1 MAFKGGQVN
10 FGDKQSNK
18 KMQKVFIFI
27 FFLSRSLIAQEEPMG
42 DTDSQNTQDGSLNT
56 NTVGSVVSSNN
67 NSKDESVSNTYNGA
81 GSSSSMPVGS
91 AIAPSYMSNG
101 METCLQGSGRSIQ
114 TGLIGYTDGSYEKD
128 VDCNRRRDAK
138 LLSDLGMKVA
148 AISRLCQGSVETFR
162 AMMMSATP
170 CPLIA
175 SGKLIVGKRAFLLM
189 KTQPNLYIPDYGE
202 VKLLRTAT
210 WSKKLPKPK
219 YNDTQK
225 WYNQILGIGVTENEE
240 SEESGSDKSVS
251 DMFRRSIK

>member
-1 MAFKGGQVN
+1 MKIALVFLLSASCLTAF
-10 FGDKQSNK
+10 
-18 KMQKVFIFI
+18 
-27 FFLSRSLIAQEEPMG
+27 AQEEPMG
-42 DTDSQNTQDGSLNT
+42 DTDSDNVQDGSLNT

-67 NSKDESVSNTYNGA
+67 NSKDDSVSNTYNGA

-114 TGLIGYTDGSYEKD
+114 TGLIGYTDGSYEAD

-202 VKLLRTAT
+202 VKVLRTAT

-225 WYNQILGIGVTENEE
+225 WYNQILGIGVTDNEE
-240 SEESGSDKSVS
+240 NEESGSDKSVS

>member
-1 MAFKGGQVN
+1 MKIALVFLLSVSCLIAF
-10 FGDKQSNK
+10 
-18 KMQKVFIFI
+18 
-27 FFLSRSLIAQEEPMG
+27 AQEEPMG
-42 DTDSQNTQDGSLNT
+42 DTDSDNVQDGSLNT

-67 NSKDESVSNTYNGA
+67 NSKDDSVSNTYNGA

-128 VDCNRRRDAK
+128 LDCNRRRDSR

-202 VKLLRTAT
+202 VHM
-210 WSKKLPKPK
+210 SKHALITKRPKFPK
-219 YNDTQK
+219 YTPTQK

>member
-1 MAFKGGQVN
+1 MKP
-10 FGDKQSNK
+10 
-18 KMQKVFIFI
+18 FIFL
-27 FFLSRSLIAQEEPMG
+27 FLVISFSVFSQENEEPMG

-138 LLSDLGMKVA
+138 LLNDLGMKVA

-162 AMMMSATP
+162 SMMLSATP

-175 SGKLIVGKRAFLLM
+175 SGKLVVGKRAFLLM

-202 VKLLRTAT
+202 VAIKRTAT
-210 WSKKLPKPK
+210 WSKKPPTPK
-219 YNDTQK
+219 YSDTQK
-225 WYNQILGIGVTENEE
+225 WYNSILGIGTDDDEN
-240 SEESGSDKSVS
+240 EESGSDELVSV
-251 DMFRRSIK
+251 MFRRSIK

>member
-1 MAFKGGQVN
+1 MKMLIKGFLLFAFC
-10 FGDKQSNK
+10 
-18 KMQKVFIFI
+18 
-27 FFLSRSLIAQEEPMG
+27 SLCTAQETEQMG
-42 DTDSQNTQDGSLNT
+42 DTDSNNVQDGSLNT
-56 NTVGSVVSSNN
+56 NTVGSTVSSNN
-67 NSKDESVSNTYNGA
+67 NSKDESVSNTYHGA

-128 VDCNRRRDAK
+128 IDCNRRRDAR
-138 LLSDLGMKVA
+138 LLSDLNMKVA
-148 AISRLCQGSVETFR
+148 AISRLCIGSVETFR
-162 AMMMSATP
+162 AMMLSATP

-175 SGKLIVGKRAFLLM
+175 SGKLVVGKRAFLLM

-202 VKLLRTAT
+202 VKVLRTAT
-210 WSKKLPKPK
+210 WSKKLPTLK

-225 WYNQILGIGVTENEE
+225 WYNQILGIGVTDNEE
-240 SEESGSDKSVS
+240 NEESGSDKSVS

>member
-1 MAFKGGQVN
+1 MRLILKC
-10 FGDKQSNK
+10 
-18 KMQKVFIFI
+18 
-27 FFLSRSLIAQEEPMG
+27 FLLFVVTCFCTAQETEPMS
-42 DTDSQNTQDGSLNT
+42 DTDSTNNQDGSLNT
-56 NTVGSVVSSNN
+56 NTVGSTVSSNN

-202 VKLLRTAT
+202 VHM
-210 WSKKLPKPK
+210 SKHALITKRPKFPK
-219 YNDTQK
+219 YTPTQK

>member
-1 MAFKGGQVN
+1 MRLILKC
-10 FGDKQSNK
+10 
-18 KMQKVFIFI
+18 
-27 FFLSRSLIAQEEPMG
+27 FLLFVVTCFCTAQETEPMG
-42 DTDSQNTQDGSLNT
+42 DTDSTNNQDGSLNT
-56 NTVGSVVSSNN
+56 NTVGSTVSSNN

-170 CPLIA
+170 CPVIA

-202 VKLLRTAT
+202 VKVLRTAT
-210 WSKKLPKPK
+210 WSKKLPTLK
-219 YNDTQK
+219 YNDTQN

>member
-1 MAFKGGQVN
+1 MRLILKC
-10 FGDKQSNK
+10 
-18 KMQKVFIFI
+18 
-27 FFLSRSLIAQEEPMG
+27 FLLFVVTCFCTAQETEPMG
-42 DTDSQNTQDGSLNT
+42 DTDSTNNQDGSLNT
-56 NTVGSVVSSNN
+56 NTVGSTVSSNN

-170 CPLIA
+170 CPVIA

-202 VKLLRTAT
+202 VHM
-210 WSKKLPKPK
+210 SKHALITKRPKFPK
-219 YNDTQK
+219 YTPTQK

-240 SEESGSDKSVS
+240 NEESGSDKSVS

>member
-1 MAFKGGQVN
+1 MKIALVFLLSASCLTAF
-10 FGDKQSNK
+10 
-18 KMQKVFIFI
+18 
-27 FFLSRSLIAQEEPMG
+27 AQEEPMG
-42 DTDSQNTQDGSLNT
+42 DTDSDNVQDGSLNT

-67 NSKDESVSNTYNGA
+67 NSKDDSVSNTYNGA

-128 VDCNRRRDAK
+128 LDCNRRRDSR

-202 VKLLRTAT
+202 VKVLRTAT
-210 WSKKLPKPK
+210 WSKKLPTLK

-240 SEESGSDKSVS
+240 NEESGSDKSVS

>member
-1 MAFKGGQVN
+1 MKIALVFLLSVSCLTAF
-10 FGDKQSNK
+10 
-18 KMQKVFIFI
+18 
-27 FFLSRSLIAQEEPMG
+27 AQEEPMG
-42 DTDSQNTQDGSLNT
+42 DTDSDNVQDGSLNT
-56 NTVGSVVSSNN
+56 NTVGSTVSSNN
-67 NSKDESVSNTYNGA
+67 NSKDESVSNTFNGA

-128 VDCNRRRDAK
+128 LDCNRRRDSR

-189 KTQPNLYIPDYGE
+189 KTQPNLYIPDYGK
-202 VKLLRTAT
+202 VKVVRTAT

-225 WYNQILGIGVTENEE
+225 WYNQILGIGVTEDEE
-240 SEESGSDKSVS
+240 SKESGSDKSVS